1 MGDTPRPPD
10 PDDRLRD
17 HARPPATAAGG
28 AGRSW
33 ARRPVTWAVVVV
45 VVALVAGALFVIVGG
60 DEAAAGEVILEPAGA
75 DGDDPF
81 FDSVATSA
89 VEVEAGGVADVAGG
103 GAEVES
109 LGGDTPGL
117 YGGTGDDTV
126 CDADGLVAFLAD
138 NPEKA
143 SAFARTLGI
152 APADIEDYVAGLT
165 PVLLREDTRVT
176 NHGYADGRAT
186 PHQAVL
192 QAGTAVMVDD
202 RGVPRVRCACGN
214 PLTEPSATTGAPAFE
229 GDPWAGFD
237 DARLVAVAPAAE
249 PQTEFDLVDV
259 NTGEPYTVRVATGGE
274 LVLAEDGLGVVGF
287 GQPRDQVVA
296 TLTGILGEP
305 DTVEE
310 GEQGSGVGGFAFYQW
325 GNLAVTFSQ
334 GAFTEY
340 SFGPALDPDSGAVE
354 PFQPEP
360 GEEDLTT
367 PEGVGI
373 GTSRTEAEAAYAVS
387 YVLNYDSC
395 FDDTPLPPQ
404 DGLGTFAPSEFVR
417 LYLTPERHGL
427 YVNPLID
434 DAVWR
439 IGATYEDPG
448 LFCVP

>member
-1 MGDTPRPPD
+1 MSDSPRPPD

-17 HARPPATAAGG
+17 HARPPAAAAGG
-28 AGRSW
+28 TGRSW

-45 VVALVAGALFVIVGG
+45 VVALVAGALFVFVGS
-60 DEAAAGEVILEPAGA
+60 DEASAGEVILEPAGA

-89 VEVEAGGVADVAGG
+89 VQVESGGVEDVTGG
-103 GAEVES
+103 QDAVES

-126 CDADGLVAFLAD
+126 CDTDGLVAFLVD

-143 SAFARTLGI
+143 SAFARPLGI
-152 APADIEDYVAGLT
+152 SPSDIEEYVAGLT

-176 NHGYADGRAT
+176 NHGYANGRAT
-186 PHQAVL
+186 PRQAVFE
-192 QAGTAVMVDD
+192 AGTAVMVDD

-249 PQTEFDLVDV
+249 PQTEFDLVNV
-259 NTGEPYTVRVATGGE
+259 TTGEPYAVAVAAGGE
-274 LVLAEDGLGVVGF
+274 LVLAPDGLGVATF

-296 TLTGILGEP
+296 TLTGIFGEP
-305 DTVEE
+305 DSVEE
-310 GEQGSGVGGFAFYQW
+310 GTPNSGVGGFAFYQW
-325 GNLAVTFSQ
+325 GNLSVSFRQ

-340 SFGPALDPDSGAVE
+340 SFGPELNPDSGTVE

-360 GEEDLTT
+360 GEEDLMT
-367 PEGVGI
+367 PDGVGI
-373 GTSRTEAEAAYAVS
+373 GASRTEAEAAYPVV

-404 DGLGTFAPSEFVR
+404 DGLGAFAPNEFVR